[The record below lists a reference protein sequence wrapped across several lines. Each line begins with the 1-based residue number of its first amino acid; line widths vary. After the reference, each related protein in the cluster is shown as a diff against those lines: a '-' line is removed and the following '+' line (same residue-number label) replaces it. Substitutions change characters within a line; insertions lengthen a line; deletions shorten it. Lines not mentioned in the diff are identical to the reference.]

1 MNLSLGNLYP
11 LPQLWTKTM
20 ATPINASAGT
30 FSRRKDVK
38 NPVKKERYVGLEGE
52 PASSSLHLLLMYL
65 PKVQSTSEDQ

>member
-1 MNLSLGNLYP
+1 
-11 LPQLWTKTM
+11 M